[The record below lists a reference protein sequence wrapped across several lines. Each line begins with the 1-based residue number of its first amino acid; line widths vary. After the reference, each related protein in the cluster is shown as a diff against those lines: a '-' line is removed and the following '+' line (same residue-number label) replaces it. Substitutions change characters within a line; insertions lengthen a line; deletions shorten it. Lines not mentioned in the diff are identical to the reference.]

1 MLRQKAL
8 PNCLVKQI
16 WRHERFS
23 SVTTNKRSRSD
34 HSSFPDLHINKGS
47 VTGLLKVTEFNTAL
61 FSVLILHH
69 YLSKTSQKSSLECY
83 STKTYFTEV
92 FFKEFILSWRMFCL
106 LGVSAVLLLFSSCT
120 MLLVE
125 QRACGTP
132 LIAPHSNVAASQ
144 VPNWQICKKMC
155 SSVINLPVP
164 AV

>member
-1 MLRQKAL
+1 MLQQKAL
-8 PNCLVKQI
+8 PNCLKQL

-23 SVTTNKRSRSD
+23 SVTTNKHSRSD
-34 HSSFPDLHINKGS
+34 HSSFSDLHITKGS
-47 VTGLLKVTEFNTAL
+47 VTGLPKMTEFNIAL
-61 FSVLILHH
+61 LSVLILHH

-83 STKTYFTEV
+83 STKTYFAEV
-92 FFKEFILSWRMFCL
+92 LFKELILSWRMFCL
-106 LGVSAVLLLFSSCT
+106 LAVSAVLLMFPSCT

-125 QRACGTP
+125 QKACGTP
-132 LIAPHSNVAASQ
+132 LIAPHSNVASSQ